1 MKNIP
6 DSLKKLKTHTVN
18 DRRGAK
24 GGLLTQGW
32 AQDHSRQQEPPPT
45 CSAALGGDV
54 LPPMAPHTHRH
65 GALGGRQL
73 SLN

>member
-32 AQDHSRQQEPPPT
+32 AQDHSRQQEPPPLP
-45 CSAALGGDV
+45 ALLPLVGVSCLPWLPTHIGTV
-54 LPPMAPHTHRH
+54 LWVAGNCH
-65 GALGGRQL
+65 
-73 SLN
+73 